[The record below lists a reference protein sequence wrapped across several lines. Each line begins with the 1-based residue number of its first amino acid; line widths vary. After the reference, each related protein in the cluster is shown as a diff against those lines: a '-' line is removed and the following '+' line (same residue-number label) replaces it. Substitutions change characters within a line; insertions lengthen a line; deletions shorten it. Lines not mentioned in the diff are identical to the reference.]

1 MSFGSTI
8 QLVSL
13 TYLTSIL
20 NDSRHGSEFGTIN
33 LIAAVREAFQQFR
46 KALSAIT
53 THVIENFERE
63 GEQLWEL
70 DRKYKKIPWNP
81 KLYDELLTEFQLECV
96 IVWCLTI
103 ELTKAA
109 NLVIRAVREELDPFY
124 RFDAG
129 VLLAEDG
136 DAILSLRVV
145 RLEYDD
151 HKWGDEFPVIDLS
164 KWRAMIQDNA
174 AERQRGRLDDV
185 NPYEIHFQIH
195 NQFAR

>member
-13 TYLTSIL
+13 TYLTSIR

-109 NLVIRAVREELDPFY
+109 NLVIRAVREELDWFY

-129 VLLAEDG
+129 VLLGEYCDENRRF
-136 DAILSLRVV
+136 RV
-145 RLEYDD
+145 LPLHMYLPEC
-151 HKWGDEFPVIDLS
+151 
-164 KWRAMIQDNA
+164 
-174 AERQRGRLDDV
+174 ERR
-185 NPYEIHFQIH
+185 
-195 NQFAR
+195 